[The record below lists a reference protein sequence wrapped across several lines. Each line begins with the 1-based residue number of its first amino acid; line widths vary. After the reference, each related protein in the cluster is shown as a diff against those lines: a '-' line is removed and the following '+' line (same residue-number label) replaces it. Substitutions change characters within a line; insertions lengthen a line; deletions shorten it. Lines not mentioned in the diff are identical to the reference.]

1 MFQVHCV
8 KSLQHLNLKH
18 LKGIYSNLNTALIAP
33 TFSSDESSSE
43 SDGETVASSSA
54 STDKGVQVHN
64 LIV

>member
-1 MFQVHCV
+1 MLQVHCV
-8 KSLQHLNLKH
+8 KSLQHLN

-54 STDKGVQVHN
+54 STDEGVQVHN